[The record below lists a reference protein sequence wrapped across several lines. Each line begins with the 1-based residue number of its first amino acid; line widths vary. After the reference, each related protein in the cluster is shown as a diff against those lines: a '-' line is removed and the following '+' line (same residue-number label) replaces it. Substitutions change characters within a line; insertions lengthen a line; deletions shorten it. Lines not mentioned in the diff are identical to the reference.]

1 MRKSFTRLFSLVMLF
16 TLLSSVVMA
25 QSGISSTK
33 QLPKDIGATKAYSKL
48 TDKINVI
55 FDEAVK
61 AGTGYVRLSDVNGPV
76 RVIAATDSRISYAK
90 GDTVVI
96 DFSADQKELVA
107 YTVSVDAGTFVRAG
121 ATTGNATVA
130 DWVYTVGDYTGPTL
144 TDVVPIKDA
153 TVGQLTSL
161 KMTFKD
167 ASAVLKGTGK
177 VALYKADG
185 NVWDLIDV
193 ATKGTVTGTGTTLD
207 PYVLTVTPVRALEDN
222 VNYTVTIGAG
232 AVTDDGLRADG
243 KKNSYVGLTDRTIWK
258 FSSKDF
264 TVPGYATDYPKAG
277 TIGVTSFDLLVKTT
291 ETGSFYAKEF
301 TSEQT
306 KDAALLS
313 ALTGTTAITATSGV
327 EAKNRSL
334 LVLLKILI
342 TMYML

>member
-25 QSGISSTK
+25 ATGDIISSK

-61 AGTGYVRLSDVNGPV
+61 AGTGYVRLSDANGPV

-121 ATTGNATVA
+121 TTTGNATVA
-130 DWVYTVGDYTGPTL
+130 DWVYTVGDYTAPEL
-144 TDVVPIKDA
+144 SAVEPVKDV

-193 ATKGTVTGTGTTLD
+193 ATKGTLTGTGTTGD
-207 PYVLTVTPVRALEDN
+207 PYVLTVTPIRALEDK

-232 AVTDDGLRADG
+232 AVT
-243 KKNSYVGLTDRTIWK
+243 
-258 FSSKDF
+258 
-264 TVPGYATDYPKAG
+264 
-277 TIGVTSFDLLVKTT
+277 
-291 ETGSFYAKEF
+291 
-301 TSEQT
+301 
-306 KDAALLS
+306 
-313 ALTGTTAITATSGV
+313 
-327 EAKNRSL
+327 
-334 LVLLKILI
+334 
-342 TMYML
+342 